1 MSLEKL
7 IEDALDNKEV
17 VNKNT
22 VKAQEVKYEIVKE
35 LVKIEVSKNW
45 DIVMGLVKWGDKD
58 PKYEIRRWK
67 KDGTAGKGVT
77 FTENQLKEFIK
88 IIKETDFNL

>member
-35 LVKIEVSKNW
+35 LVKIEISKNW
-45 DIVMGLVKWGDKD
+45 DIVMGL
-58 PKYEIRRWK
+58 
-67 KDGTAGKGVT
+67 
-77 FTENQLKEFIK
+77 
-88 IIKETDFNL
+88 